1 MKIYVC
7 AVLSVA
13 VVRSLSACDL
23 CAVYSATQAHGEIG
37 KGFSAGVAEQF
48 THFGTLQDN
57 GAKVPNE
64 VGQTLDSSISQLFV
78 GYNFSEWFGVQFNLP
93 LIYRSFKRPDG
104 FAIDRGTESGIGDV
118 SFVVHWKAIHHEEM
132 HRTFAW
138 TLLGGVKLPTGSSDR
153 LNEELNETEV
163 EGAPVSGIHG
173 HDLALGSGSVDG
185 IVGMGI
191 FARSRWVYFSANAQ
205 YSIRTTG
212 SIDYRYANDLTWS
225 GGPGVLLLFSEHQ
238 TLSLQLVVSGETKA
252 RDTFQGARAGDTGV
266 TAVYLGPQI
275 NYTWSD
281 RLSAE
286 FGVDLPVSMS
296 NTALQLVPDWRVRA
310 AVTWH
315 F

>member
-1 MKIYVC
+1 MKIYFY

-13 VVRSLSACDL
+13 VVQSSAACDL

-48 THFGTLQDN
+48 THFGTLQNN
-57 GAKVPNE
+57 GVKVPNE

-78 GYNFSEWFGVQFNLP
+78 GYNFSEWVGLQFNLP
-93 LIYRSFKRPDG
+93 LIYRSFRRPEG
-104 FAIDRGTESGIGDV
+104 FAMDGGTESGIGDV
-118 SFVVHWKAIHHEEM
+118 SLIAHWKAIHHEEM
-132 HRTFAW
+132 HRTFTW

-163 EGAPVSGIHG
+163 EGAPESGIHG

-185 IVGMGI
+185 MVGTVI
-191 FARSRWVYFSANAQ
+191 FARSRRVFFSANAQ
-205 YSIRTTG
+205 YAIRTTG
-212 SIDYRYANDLTWS
+212 SIDYRYANDLTWA
-225 GGPGVLLLFSEHQ
+225 GGPGVFLLFSEHD
-238 TLSLQLVVSGETKA
+238 TLSLQFTISGETKPC
-252 RDTFQGARAGDTGV
+252 DTFQGAKAEDTGI

-275 NYTWSD
+275 SYTWSD

-286 FGVDLPVSMS
+286 VGVDLPVIMS
-296 NTALQLVPDWRVRA
+296 NTALQLVPNWRLRA
-310 AVTWH
+310 ALTWH